1 MSAVLPSLLYAQSG
15 VAFTPGSCPSVASF
29 RTRHGLVRL
38 VNEARSLPADLWEK
52 SFAHLCLDHRYYPL
66 LEETLPQNFTYR
78 YLVIEDAGGRP
89 RSVQPIFVVHQ
100 DLAAG
105 LPPAIRRCF
114 DAVRYLF
121 PRFAKL
127 NTLMIGCSAGEGE
140 LGADAESERRWI
152 AEALH
157 EALPSV
163 AARLDTDIIVLKDFP
178 SRHRSAL
185 SVFTAGGYQRVASL
199 PAVHLSLDFPDF
211 EEYMKTRLSKKTRK
225 NLRQKFRK
233 TEEEPLEMEVVSDI
247 GDRVD
252 EIYPL
257 YEAVHGR
264 SRFQFEKLTVSYF
277 REIGKRMGDRTRFF
291 LWKRKGKIVAFS
303 LCFVHRAGESDGEIY
318 DCCMGLDYSVAL
330 DLHLYFVTWRDVV
343 SWALTQKITRYYSGP
358 LNYEPKYHFR
368 CELSPLDLYVTHT
381 NKWINPFFRK
391 LLSYLEPVRH
401 QPIVRTFPNAHEL

>member
-1 MSAVLPSLLYAQSG
+1 MSAVLPTLLYPQAG
-15 VAFTPGSCPSVASF
+15 VEPLPASFPDAASF

-38 VNEARSLPADLWEK
+38 VDEARQIPSALWEK
-52 SFAHLCLDHRYYPL
+52 SFGHLCLDHRYYPL

-78 YLVIEDAGGRP
+78 YLLIEDAGGRA
-89 RSVQPIFVVHQ
+89 RSVQPVFVVHQ

-105 LPPAIRRCF
+105 LPPGFRRAF
-114 DAVRYLF
+114 DFVRRAWPGFL
-121 PRFAKL
+121 KL

-140 LGADAESERRWI
+140 LGAEAEADRRWI

-157 EALPSV
+157 EALPAV
-163 AARLDTDIIVLKDFP
+163 AAKLSADIIVLKDFP

-185 SVFTAGGYQRVASL
+185 SIFKASGYQRVASL
-199 PAVHLSLDFPDF
+199 PAVHLALDFADF
-211 EEYMKTRLSKKTRK
+211 EEYMAKRLSKKTRK

-233 TEEEPLEMEVVSDI
+233 TEGAPLDMEVVSDVGHLV
-247 GDRVD
+247 GDL
-252 EIYPL
+252 YPL

-264 SRFQFEKLTVSYF
+264 SRFQFEKLTPCYF
-277 REIGKRMGDRTRFF
+277 AEIGKRMGDRVRFF
-291 LWKRKGKIVAFS
+291 LWRRAGKIVAFS
-303 LCFVHRAGESDGEIY
+303 MCFVKDGELY

-343 SWALTQKITRYYSGP
+343 GWAVRNGLTRYYSGP

-368 CELSPLDLYVTHT
+368 CELSPLDLYVAHT
-381 NKWINPFFRK
+381 NKWINPLFRR

>member
-1 MSAVLPSLLYAQSG
+1 M
-15 VAFTPGSCPSVASF
+15 
-29 RTRHGLVRL
+29 VRL
-38 VNEARSLPADLWEK
+38 VNEARHIPAELWEK

-78 YLVIEDAGGRP
+78 YLLIEDAGGRP

-100 DLAAG
+100 DLVAG
-105 LPPAIRRCF
+105 LPPAVRRCVDF
-114 DAVRYLF
+114 VRGLF
-121 PRFAKL
+121 PRLLKL

-140 LGADAESERRWI
+140 LGAVSEMDRRWI

-157 EALPSV
+157 EALPNV
-163 AARLDTDIIVLKDFP
+163 AAKLCTDIIVLKDFP

-185 SVFTAGGYQRVASL
+185 SIFTANGYQRVASL
-199 PAVHLSLDFPDF
+199 PAVHLPLDFADF
-211 EEYMKTRLSKKTRK
+211 EDYMTTRLSKKTRK
-225 NLRQKFRK
+225 NLRQKFRRS
-233 TEEEPLEMEVVSDI
+233 EDAGLEMEVVSDI
-247 GDRVD
+247 GEIAGGLDQ
-252 EIYPL
+252 IYPL

-277 REIGKRMGDRTRFF
+277 REIGKRMADRSRFF
-291 LWKRKGKIVAFS
+291 LWRKDGKIVAFS
-303 LCFVHRAGESDGEIY
+303 LCFIHDGEIY

-343 SWALTQKITRYYSGP
+343 SWAIRNGVTRYYSGP

-368 CELSPLDLYVTHT
+368 CELSPLDLYVAHT
-381 NKWINPFFRK
+381 NKWINPFFRR
-391 LLSYLEPVRH
+391 LLAYLEPVRH